1 MLAAINKNMNRK
13 DNFKDYLV
21 EIPNFLS
28 IFVFAFFF
36 MVASPMLIDIAVST
50 GIDTGNLSLVFTFY
64 TIGAVVGQLT
74 SVLYNRKFRKLYVI
88 IASYIIAILF
98 IVFLSFSNNLYLF
111 YILYLLIGYLLGV
124 IWIQANEYILESKV
138 KNKDRI
144 TTIALSFYPV
154 GAFAAPLVASS
165 VIRSGFSWRL
175 SYYVIIFIIVVTI
188 ILYLSLIGGRGG
200 RKVIEEKEKVSFKEI
215 FTDSRRN
222 IMFLLIT
229 VSIVFYCASETIIS
243 AWSPTF
249 FRSERMF
256 DIQTAGLV
264 ISIFWISVII
274 GRAVVSSMAGKIR
287 SGYVMLGLSVAA
299 IISMIFMIF
308 LKSRYAILIAMSF
321 TGLGFSGMFPLLIS
335 SGSAVYK
342 KGKGV
347 LITIL
352 FAASNI
358 GISIAPFITRLI
370 SRYNITFSV
379 SLAIISMFLVMLFL
393 IAYMVR
399 ENKIADTKIII
410 NDE

>member
-154 GAFAAPLVASS
+154 GAFTAPFVASS
-165 VIRSGFSWRL
+165 VIRSGLSWRF
-175 SYYVIIFIIVVTI
+175 SYYVIIFIISVTI
-188 ILYLSLIGGRGG
+188 ILYLALIGGRGG

-215 FTDSRRN
+215 FTDIRRN
-222 IMFLLIT
+222 IIFLLIT
-229 VSIVFYCASETIIS
+229 ASIVFYCASETIIS

-256 DIQTAGLV
+256 DIETAGLV
-264 ISIFWISVII
+264 ISIFWISIII
-274 GRAVVSSMAGKIR
+274 GRIVVSSMAGKIR
-287 SGYVMLGLSVAA
+287 SGYVMLGLSAVA
-299 IISMIFMIF
+299 IISMIFMVL
-308 LKSRYAILIAMSF
+308 LKSRYVILIVVGL

-358 GISIAPFITRLI
+358 GISIAPFVTRLI

-379 SLAIISMFLVMLFL
+379 SLAIIFMFLAMLLL
-393 IAYMVR
+393 IAYVVC
-399 ENKIADTKIII
+399 ENKIAGTKIII

>member
-1 MLAAINKNMNRK
+1 MNRK

-36 MVASPMLIDIAVST
+36 MVASPMLIDIAIST
-50 GIDTGNLSLVFTFY
+50 DIDIGNLSLIFTFY
-64 TIGAVVGQLT
+64 TIGAVIGQLT
-74 SVLYNRKFRKLYVI
+74 SVLYNRKFRKLHVI

-111 YILYLLIGYLLGV
+111 YVFYILIGYLLGV
-124 IWIQANEYILESKV
+124 IWIQANEYILESKI

-165 VIRSGFSWRL
+165 VVRSGLSWRF
-175 SYYVIIFIIVVTI
+175 SYYAIIFIISVTI

-200 RKVIEEKEKVSFKEI
+200 RKVIEEKEKVRFKEI
-215 FTDSRRN
+215 FIDSRRN
-222 IMFLLIT
+222 MIFLLIT
-229 VSIVFYCASETIIS
+229 VSIVFYCASETVVS
-243 AWSPTF
+243 TWSPTF
-249 FRSERMF
+249 FRNERMF

-274 GRAVVSSMAGKIR
+274 GRAVVSSMAGKVR
-287 SGYVMLGLSVAA
+287 SSYVMLGLSAAA

-308 LKSRYAILIAMSF
+308 LKSRYAIFIAMSF

-335 SGSAVYK
+335 SGCAVYK

-358 GISIAPFITRLI
+358 GISVAPFLTRFT
-370 SRYNITFSV
+370 SRHNITFSI
-379 SLAIISMFLVMLFL
+379 SLAIIFMFLAMLLL
-393 IAYMVR
+393 IVYVVCK
-399 ENKIADTKIII
+399 NKIAGTKIII

>member
-1 MLAAINKNMNRK
+1 MNRK
-13 DNFKDYLV
+13 DNFKDYLI

-28 IFVFAFFF
+28 IFLFAFFF
-36 MVASPMLIDIAVST
+36 MVASPMLIDMAVST
-50 GIDTGNLSLVFTFY
+50 GIDTGNLSLIFTFY
-64 TIGAVVGQLT
+64 TIGAVIGQLT

-88 IASYIIAILF
+88 IASYVTTILF

-111 YILYLLIGYLLGV
+111 YVLYLLIGYFLGV
-124 IWIQANEYILESKV
+124 IWIQANEYILENKI

-154 GAFAAPLVASS
+154 GAFTAPLVASS
-165 VIRSGFSWRL
+165 VIRSGLSWRL
-175 SYYVIIFIIVVTI
+175 SYYVIIFIIAVTI
-188 ILYLSLIGGRGG
+188 ILYLSLIGGRRG

-222 IMFLLIT
+222 TIFLLIT
-229 VSIVFYCASETIIS
+229 VSIVFYCASETIVS

-256 DIQTAGLV
+256 DIETAGLV
-264 ISIFWISVII
+264 ISIFWIAVII
-274 GRAVVSSMAGKIR
+274 GRAVVSSIAGKVH
-287 SGYVMLGLSVAA
+287 SSHVMIGLSAVA
-299 IISMIFMIF
+299 IISMIFMVF

-335 SGSAVYK
+335 SGSTVYK

-358 GISIAPFITRLI
+358 GISIAPFLTRLV
-370 SRYNITFSV
+370 SRHNITFSV
-379 SLAIISMFLVMLFL
+379 SLAIIFMFLAMLL
-393 IAYMVR
+393 LVGYTICK
-399 ENKIADTKIII
+399 NKIAVAKIII

>member
-1 MLAAINKNMNRK
+1 MLATINKKMNRK

-50 GIDTGNLSLVFTFY
+50 DIDIGNLSLIFTFY
-64 TIGAVVGQLT
+64 TIGAVIGQLT
-74 SVLYNRKFRKLYVI
+74 SVLYNRKFRKLHVI
-88 IASYIIAILF
+88 IASYIITILF

-111 YILYLLIGYLLGV
+111 YVFYILIGYLLGV
-124 IWIQANEYILESKV
+124 IWIQANEYILESKI

-165 VIRSGFSWRL
+165 VIRSGLSWRF
-175 SYYVIIFIIVVTI
+175 SYYAIIFIISVTI

-200 RKVIEEKEKVSFKEI
+200 RKVIEEKEKVRFKEI

-222 IMFLLIT
+222 MIFLLIT
-229 VSIVFYCASETIIS
+229 VSIVFYCASETVVS
-243 AWSPTF
+243 TWSPTF
-249 FRSERMF
+249 FRNERMF

-274 GRAVVSSMAGKIR
+274 GRAVVSSIAGKVR
-287 SGYVMLGLSVAA
+287 SSYVMLGLSAAA

-308 LKSRYAILIAMSF
+308 LKSRYAIFIAMSF

-335 SGSAVYK
+335 SGCAVYK

-358 GISIAPFITRLI
+358 GISVAPFLTRFT
-370 SRYNITFSV
+370 SRYNITFSI
-379 SLAIISMFLVMLFL
+379 SLAIIFMFLAMLLL
-393 IAYMVR
+393 IVYAVCK
-399 ENKIADTKIII
+399 NKIAGTKIII

>member
-1 MLAAINKNMNRK
+1 MNKNNNGK
-13 DNFKDYLV
+13 DSFKDYLI

-28 IFVFAFFF
+28 IFMFAFFF
-36 MVASPMLIDIAVST
+36 MIASPMLIDMAAST
-50 GIDTGNLSLVFTFY
+50 GVNTGNLSLVFTFY

-74 SVLYNRKFRKLYVI
+74 SVLYNKKFRKLYII
-88 IASYIIAILF
+88 IASYITAVPL

-124 IWIQANEYILESKV
+124 IWIQANEYILENKI

-154 GAFAAPLVASS
+154 GAFTAPLVASS
-165 VIRSGFSWRL
+165 VINSGLNWRF
-175 SYYVIIFIIVVTI
+175 SYYAIIFIILVII

-200 RKVIEEKEKVSFKEI
+200 KKVIEEKEKVGFKEI
-215 FTDSRRN
+215 FTNSHSN
-222 IMFLLIT
+222 IIFLLIA
-229 VSIVFYCASETIIS
+229 VSIVFYCVSETVVS
-243 AWSPTF
+243 TWSPTF

-256 DIQTAGLV
+256 DIQTAGFV

-274 GRAVVSSMAGKIR
+274 GRAVISYMAGKVR
-287 SGYVMLGLSVAA
+287 SSYVMLILSITA

-308 LKSRYAILIAMSF
+308 LKSRYAIFIVMGF

-347 LITIL
+347 LITVL
-352 FAASNI
+352 FAASNV
-358 GISIAPFITRLI
+358 GISIAPFLTRLI
-370 SRYNITFSV
+370 SRYDMTFSV
-379 SLAIISMFLVMLFL
+379 SLAIVFMFFTMLLLVVY
-393 IAYMVR
+393 IVC
-399 ENKIADTKIII
+399 ENKITRTKIIV
-410 NDE
+410 NNE